1 MALSILL
8 LLLTVF
14 LFFLKIQ
21 NERRKLLVVVMQ
33 RVWKVFE
40 EDQLKDVKLY
50 QTMCALL
57 EYLLSRDG
65 IGLAESCLSSA
76 E

>member
-1 MALSILL
+1 
-8 LLLTVF
+8 
-14 LFFLKIQ
+14 
-21 NERRKLLVVVMQ
+21 MQ

-40 EDQLKDVKLY
+40 EDKLKDVKLFK
-50 QTMCALL
+50 TLSELL

-65 IGLAESCLSSA
+65 NGLAESCLSSS